1 MKNSIICSA
10 KIYSSKVPST
20 KHPEIMLPLL
30 AGGSGQLIKT
40 RMKPSIW
47 WAIGGLFMLTSCDPK
62 PAPDV
67 AKAFMLSDTM
77 MQRIRIDSAYQ
88 QPVRSELTLVGKI
101 VADEN
106 RVIKVFPLVGGNVE
120 DVRVELGDYVRKGQV
135 LASIRSGEVAD
146 LERQII
152 QAQSDLLL
160 AEKNLRV
167 AEDLFETKLTSQR
180 EVVAAQKELEKAQ
193 AESNRVKEVSRIYG
207 IGKASMYTVKAPID
221 GYVIEKNVNRD
232 MQLRSDNA
240 DNLFT
245 IGQINQIWVLANV
258 NESDIRQ
265 VRTGMD
271 ASVQT
276 LSYPDERFKGQVDKI
291 YTVLDPNTKA
301 MTVRI
306 RLANQGMKLR
316 PEMHATVTLR
326 YEAGGEAAT
335 VPSSA
340 VIFDR
345 SKHYVL
351 IFHSRSDI
359 EVREVTVLK
368 SLGDRAYIS
377 QGIKPGEKVI
387 SKNQLLVYNALN
399 N

>member
-1 MKNSIICSA
+1 
-10 KIYSSKVPST
+10 
-20 KHPEIMLPLL
+20 
-30 AGGSGQLIKT
+30 
-40 RMKPSIW
+40 
-47 WAIGGLFMLTSCDPK
+47 
-62 PAPDV
+62 
-67 AKAFMLSDTM
+67 MLSDTM
-77 MQRIRIDSAYQ
+77 MQRIKLDSVIT
-88 QPVRSELTLVGKI
+88 QPVRSELTLVGRV

-120 DVRVELGDYVRKGQV
+120 DVKVELGDYVRKGQV

-146 LERQII
+146 LERQGI
-152 QAQSDLLL
+152 QAQSDLLV

-167 AEDLFETKLTSQR
+167 AQDLFETKLTSQR
-180 EVVAAQKELEKAQ
+180 EVVAAQKEVEKAQ

-265 VRTGMD
+265 VKTGME
-271 ASVQT
+271 AAVQT
-276 LSYPDERFKGQVDKI
+276 LSYPDEIFKGQVDKI

-326 YEAGGEAAT
+326 YEAGGQSAT

-345 SKHYVL
+345 SKNYVL
-351 IFHSRSDI
+351 VFKSRSDI
-359 EVREVTVLK
+359 DVREVTVLK

-387 SKNQLLVYNALN
+387 SRNQLLVYNALN

>member
-1 MKNSIICSA
+1 MKTNLILFLGCLTVFSA
-10 KIYSSKVPST
+10 CGPKST
-20 KHPEIMLPLL
+20 REE
-30 AGGSGQLIKT
+30 
-40 RMKPSIW
+40 
-47 WAIGGLFMLTSCDPK
+47 
-62 PAPDV
+62 

-77 MQRIRIDSAYQ
+77 MHRIRIDSVMK

-120 DVRVELGDYVRKGQV
+120 AVNVELGDYVRKGQS

-146 LERQII
+146 LERQSI
-152 QAQSDLLL
+152 QAQSDLLV

-167 AEDLFETKLTSQR
+167 AQDLFETKLTSQR
-180 EVVAAQKELEKAQ
+180 EVVAAQKEVEKAQ
-193 AESNRVKEVSRIYG
+193 AEATRVKEVFRIYG

-245 IGQINQIWVLANV
+245 IGQISEVWVLANV
-258 NESDIRQ
+258 NESDIRR
-265 VRTGMD
+265 VRAGMD
-271 ASVQT
+271 ASIQT
-276 LSYPDERFKGQVDKI
+276 LSYPDELFSGKVDKI

-306 RLANQGMKLR
+306 RLNNRGMKLR

-326 YEAGGEAAT
+326 YEDGGQVAT
-335 VPSSA
+335 VPASS

-345 SKHYVL
+345 SKHYVMV
-351 IFHSRSDI
+351 FKNRSDI
-359 EVREVTVLK
+359 ETREVDVLK
-368 SLGDRAYIS
+368 SLGNVAYVR
-377 QGIKPGEKVI
+377 QGIQPGEKVI

>member
-1 MKNSIICSA
+1 
-10 KIYSSKVPST
+10 
-20 KHPEIMLPLL
+20 
-30 AGGSGQLIKT
+30 
-40 RMKPSIW
+40 
-47 WAIGGLFMLTSCDPK
+47 
-62 PAPDV
+62 
-67 AKAFMLSDTM
+67 MLSDTM
-77 MQRIRIDSAYQ
+77 MHRIRLDSAII
-88 QPVRSELTLVGKI
+88 QPVRSELTLVGKV

-120 DVRVELGDYVRKGQV
+120 DVKVELGDYVHKGQT

-146 LERQII
+146 LERQAI

-167 AEDLFETKLTSQR
+167 AQDLFETKLTSQR
-180 EVVAAQKELEKAQ
+180 EVVAAQKEVEKAQ
-193 AESNRVKEVSRIYG
+193 AEANRVKEVSQIYG
-207 IGKASMYTVKAPID
+207 IGNSSMYTVKAPID

-245 IGQINQIWVLANV
+245 IGQISQVWVLANV
-258 NESDIRQ
+258 NESDIGQ
-265 VRTGMD
+265 VRTGME
-271 ASVQT
+271 ARVQT
-276 LSYPDERFKGQVDKI
+276 LSYPDDYFSGKVDKI

-306 RLANQGMKLR
+306 RLNNQGMKLR

-326 YEAGGEAAT
+326 YEDGGQLAT
-335 VPSSA
+335 VPSDA

-345 SKHYVL
+345 SKQYVMV
-351 IFHSRSDI
+351 FRSRSDI
-359 EVREVTVLK
+359 ETREVDILK
-368 SLGDRAYIS
+368 SLGDRAYIK
-377 QGIKPGEKVI
+377 QGIKAGEKVI